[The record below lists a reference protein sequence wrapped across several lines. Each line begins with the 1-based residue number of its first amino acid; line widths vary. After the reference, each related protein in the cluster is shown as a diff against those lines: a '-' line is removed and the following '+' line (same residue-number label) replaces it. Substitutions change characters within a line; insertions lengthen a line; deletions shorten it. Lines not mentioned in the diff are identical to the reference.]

1 MAMLSF
7 MTLEPVAPA
16 TASFL
21 RLAACTCRT
30 YAVVSKRISNPPLK
44 EAGACCTLVH
54 VADSFDCL
62 VVRCI

>member
-21 RLAACTCRT
+21 RLAACACHTHPLTPFKASLTPSSLCKL
-30 YAVVSKRISNPPLK
+30 VSNLLLW
-44 EAGACCTLVH
+44 GAC
-54 VADSFDCL
+54 AW
-62 VVRCI
+62 